1 MSFDPIATSADPVL
15 GLAAVPAA
23 LQAVARRPALPAEL
37 QRFMRLRD
45 EFVQIASQGK
55 YLDAASQE
63 WCELPSNWR
72 MALVLLAGIGTE
84 TDLSTLASRAWL
96 EIPPPERDEI
106 KSVVRFGKR
115 YFVRVTALAARV

>member
-1 MSFDPIATSADPVL
+1 
-15 GLAAVPAA
+15 
-23 LQAVARRPALPAEL
+23 
-37 QRFMRLRD
+37 MRLRD

-63 WCELPSNWR
+63 WRELPSNWR

-115 YFVRVTALAARV
+115 YFARVTALAARV